1 MIDIIE
7 GEDFYN
13 DTIYIHQEEQTQ
25 SSINNLKK
33 NLSEKSLYTQL
44 FNNYKFEKIM
54 EEKENQEG
62 MNKQNM
68 GEKEDQKKWMD
79 IDKKEQIDEV
89 KINMFMIL
97 FNECDNDSKKDEYP
111 YIDNNYIITRR
122 LIIEDCK
129 INENK
134 LKVDKKDYVFI
145 PIQSNPIFKYDEEII
160 KIENKNNKN
169 KKIPVLIINNSEAW
183 NEETFKEK
191 YKKLLDKEIEYLNE
205 HKKST
210 TKSNSGQ
217 NFSVKTDNSEGEIN
231 GIRFYNI
238 IDDNNIRRFIYSR
251 DYKKEIDGFYTRHK
265 EIDLG
270 IEGEVK
276 FEIKSDDNSQENY
289 NYLIQNYST
298 NNNLKAHI
306 LFKNFK
312 EKVIPKDKPIILEV
326 KKSFKIYDLLNQIKQ
341 ISKVS
346 KNLTLNEDN
355 NEISKFP
362 KYIIGYLCNFN
373 DGEVK
378 RENLKLLNENYK
390 GTDKS
395 LLEHDLDIINKND
408 VKVVIC
414 LIKDEKIMGYDLS
427 IEDYNSKEEG
437 KQITKRVDLTYLCEK
452 IFPNEN
458 KKNLINSVMN
468 KYKEKYIS
476 LTFEKTV
483 NISDYYEGINKIK
496 TEIKRLNDENKEVKT
511 EIKEVRAKNKAYQT
525 EIKRL
530 NDENKEVRAKNKA
543 YQTEIERL
551 KHELE
556 ELKKSNNVDG

>member
-68 GEKEDQKKWMD
+68 REKEDQKKWMD

>member
-1 MIDIIE
+1 M
-7 GEDFYN
+7 
-13 DTIYIHQEEQTQ
+13 
-25 SSINNLKK
+25 
-33 NLSEKSLYTQL
+33 
-44 FNNYKFEKIM
+44 
-54 EEKENQEG
+54 
-62 MNKQNM
+62 
-68 GEKEDQKKWMD
+68 
-79 IDKKEQIDEV
+79 
-89 KINMFMIL
+89 
-97 FNECDNDSKKDEYP
+97 
-111 YIDNNYIITRR
+111 
-122 LIIEDCK
+122 
-129 INENK
+129 
-134 LKVDKKDYVFI
+134 
-145 PIQSNPIFKYDEEII
+145 
-160 KIENKNNKN
+160 
-169 KKIPVLIINNSEAW
+169 
-183 NEETFKEK
+183 
-191 YKKLLDKEIEYLNE
+191 
-205 HKKST
+205 
-210 TKSNSGQ
+210 
-217 NFSVKTDNSEGEIN
+217 
-231 GIRFYNI
+231 
-238 IDDNNIRRFIYSR
+238 
-251 DYKKEIDGFYTRHK
+251 
-265 EIDLG
+265 
-270 IEGEVK
+270 
-276 FEIKSDDNSQENY
+276 
-289 NYLIQNYST
+289 
-298 NNNLKAHI
+298 
-306 LFKNFK
+306 
-312 EKVIPKDKPIILEV
+312 

-427 IEDYNSKEEG
+427 REDYNNIEG
-437 KQITKRVDLTYLCEK
+437 KEITKRVDLTYLCEK

-496 TEIKRLNDENKEVKT
+496 TEIKRLNDENKEV
-511 EIKEVRAKNKAYQT
+511 
-525 EIKRL
+525 
-530 NDENKEVRAKNKA
+530 RAKNKA

>member
-1 MIDIIE
+1 
-7 GEDFYN
+7 
-13 DTIYIHQEEQTQ
+13 
-25 SSINNLKK
+25 
-33 NLSEKSLYTQL
+33 
-44 FNNYKFEKIM
+44 
-54 EEKENQEG
+54 
-62 MNKQNM
+62 
-68 GEKEDQKKWMD
+68 MD

-145 PIQSNPIFKYDEEII
+145 PIQSNPIFKYYEEII

-289 NYLIQNYST
+289 NYLIQNYR
-298 NNNLKAHI
+298 
-306 LFKNFK
+306 
-312 EKVIPKDKPIILEV
+312 
-326 KKSFKIYDLLNQIKQ
+326 YNQ
-341 ISKVS
+341 
-346 KNLTLNEDN
+346 
-355 NEISKFP
+355 
-362 KYIIGYLCNFN
+362 
-373 DGEVK
+373 
-378 RENLKLLNENYK
+378 
-390 GTDKS
+390 
-395 LLEHDLDIINKND
+395 
-408 VKVVIC
+408 
-414 LIKDEKIMGYDLS
+414 
-427 IEDYNSKEEG
+427 
-437 KQITKRVDLTYLCEK
+437 
-452 IFPNEN
+452 
-458 KKNLINSVMN
+458 
-468 KYKEKYIS
+468 
-476 LTFEKTV
+476 
-483 NISDYYEGINKIK
+483 
-496 TEIKRLNDENKEVKT
+496 
-511 EIKEVRAKNKAYQT
+511 
-525 EIKRL
+525 
-530 NDENKEVRAKNKA
+530 
-543 YQTEIERL
+543 
-551 KHELE
+551 
-556 ELKKSNNVDG
+556 

>member
-1 MIDIIE
+1 M
-7 GEDFYN
+7 
-13 DTIYIHQEEQTQ
+13 
-25 SSINNLKK
+25 
-33 NLSEKSLYTQL
+33 
-44 FNNYKFEKIM
+44 
-54 EEKENQEG
+54 
-62 MNKQNM
+62 
-68 GEKEDQKKWMD
+68 
-79 IDKKEQIDEV
+79 
-89 KINMFMIL
+89 
-97 FNECDNDSKKDEYP
+97 
-111 YIDNNYIITRR
+111 
-122 LIIEDCK
+122 
-129 INENK
+129 
-134 LKVDKKDYVFI
+134 
-145 PIQSNPIFKYDEEII
+145 
-160 KIENKNNKN
+160 
-169 KKIPVLIINNSEAW
+169 
-183 NEETFKEK
+183 
-191 YKKLLDKEIEYLNE
+191 
-205 HKKST
+205 
-210 TKSNSGQ
+210 
-217 NFSVKTDNSEGEIN
+217 
-231 GIRFYNI
+231 
-238 IDDNNIRRFIYSR
+238 
-251 DYKKEIDGFYTRHK
+251 
-265 EIDLG
+265 
-270 IEGEVK
+270 
-276 FEIKSDDNSQENY
+276 
-289 NYLIQNYST
+289 
-298 NNNLKAHI
+298 AHI

-312 EKVIPKDKPIILEV
+312 EKKIPKDEPIILEV

-458 KKNLINSVMN
+458 KESLINSVMN

-556 ELKKSNNVDG
+556 ELKKSNNADG

>member
-496 TEIKRLNDENKEVKT
+496 TENKAYQTEIKRLNDENKEVKT
-511 EIKEVRAKNKAYQT
+511 EI
-525 EIKRL
+525 
-530 NDENKEVRAKNKA
+530 KEVRAKNKA

>member
-525 EIKRL
+525 EI
-530 NDENKEVRAKNKA
+530 
-543 YQTEIERL
+543 ERL

>member
-1 MIDIIE
+1 M
-7 GEDFYN
+7 
-13 DTIYIHQEEQTQ
+13 
-25 SSINNLKK
+25 
-33 NLSEKSLYTQL
+33 
-44 FNNYKFEKIM
+44 
-54 EEKENQEG
+54 
-62 MNKQNM
+62 
-68 GEKEDQKKWMD
+68 
-79 IDKKEQIDEV
+79 
-89 KINMFMIL
+89 
-97 FNECDNDSKKDEYP
+97 
-111 YIDNNYIITRR
+111 
-122 LIIEDCK
+122 
-129 INENK
+129 
-134 LKVDKKDYVFI
+134 
-145 PIQSNPIFKYDEEII
+145 
-160 KIENKNNKN
+160 
-169 KKIPVLIINNSEAW
+169 
-183 NEETFKEK
+183 
-191 YKKLLDKEIEYLNE
+191 
-205 HKKST
+205 
-210 TKSNSGQ
+210 
-217 NFSVKTDNSEGEIN
+217 
-231 GIRFYNI
+231 
-238 IDDNNIRRFIYSR
+238 
-251 DYKKEIDGFYTRHK
+251 
-265 EIDLG
+265 
-270 IEGEVK
+270 
-276 FEIKSDDNSQENY
+276 
-289 NYLIQNYST
+289 
-298 NNNLKAHI
+298 
-306 LFKNFK
+306 
-312 EKVIPKDKPIILEV
+312 
-326 KKSFKIYDLLNQIKQ
+326 
-341 ISKVS
+341 S

-496 TEIKRLNDENKEVKT
+496 TENKAYQTEIKRLND
-511 EIKEVRAKNKAYQT
+511 AYQT